1 MANRHVA
8 AFATADPEIGGR
20 FAPLERSSLSQRA
33 YEEIRIYLMRG
44 RLKPGQRLVSRMLA
58 SELGIS
64 TTPVREALW
73 RLASEQAL
81 GLDQRNTVI
90 VPVLTPERYE
100 EIRDLRVELEGM
112 AARRAAPGV
121 SARDVEELAT
131 LHERHVAAETERRF
145 DEALEHNEQFH
156 FALCRLSGLPT
167 LTKMVETL
175 WLQCG
180 PMLNHFYAGSA
191 EVWSRSQHPHLKVIS
206 CLERSDGDGARA
218 AIACDIVEGARP
230 ILAKLQGEI

>member
-1 MANRHVA
+1 MAHRHTTAVA
-8 AFATADPEIGGR
+8 EADTEIGGR

-33 YEEIRIYLMRG
+33 YEEIRAYLMRG

-81 GLDQRNTVI
+81 ELDQRNTIV

-112 AARRAAPGV
+112 AARRAAAAVEP
-121 SARDVEELAT
+121 RDIGELAS
-131 LHERHVAAETERRF
+131 LHERHVAAETRGRLE
-145 DEALEHNEQFH
+145 EALEHNEQFH

-167 LTKMVETL
+167 LTKMVEML

-180 PMLNHFYAGSA
+180 PLLNHFYAGSA
-191 EVWSRSQHPHLKVIS
+191 GVWPRARHPHLKVIA
-206 CLERSDGDGARA
+206 CLQRHDGEGARA
-218 AIACDIVEGARP
+218 AIACDIIEGAKP
-230 ILAKLQGEI
+230 ILAKLRIEI

>member
-1 MANRHVA
+1 MAHEHISAVA
-8 AFATADPEIGGR
+8 AGDTEISGR
-20 FAPLERSSLSQRA
+20 FAPLGRSSLSQRA
-33 YEEIRIYLMRG
+33 YEEIRAYLMRG
-44 RLKPGQRLVSRMLA
+44 RLKPGQRLVSRTLA

-81 GLDQRNTVI
+81 ELDQRNTVI
-90 VPVLTPERYE
+90 VPVLTAARYE

-112 AARRAAPGV
+112 AARRAAPAA
-121 SARDVEELAT
+121 STRDVAELAT
-131 LHERHVAAETERRF
+131 LHERHVAAETEHRF
-145 DEALEHNEQFH
+145 DEALEHNKQFH

-180 PMLNHFYAGSA
+180 PVLNHFYAGSA
-191 EVWSRSQHPHLKVIS
+191 GVWSRSQHPHLKVIG

-230 ILAKLQGEI
+230 ILAKLVGEI